1 MKWWVGPLMVLFLV
15 AGCAPFTSSS
25 GAGGETSNDIPDH
38 IGSPNSMDVPD
49 FKEWSTEEI
58 SEKSGYEPFTGEFF
72 KGIYLTTTFFM
83 AEPGESVGTFESFP
97 NQKVRV
103 QLVERNRNLKK
114 VDMVKEEVFRNG
126 EKLTVELP
134 KKKGAIYTYSQEALS
149 ENDEVLDTDVS
160 LFYVPREELN
170 ARMYVEEDS
179 YGMDETIQ
187 VKVENWGPTQ
197 LTFGE
202 GYSLEK
208 QSMGGWRSINK
219 YEAFEDIGYFLDP
232 HETSV
237 QDIDL
242 EKQNV
247 NPGTYRVV
255 KTFDAAHTGITEQLA
270 VEFNVEE

>member
-1 MKWWVGPLMVLFLV
+1 MVLFLV
-15 AGCAPFTSSS
+15 VGCAAFTSSS
-25 GAGGETSNDIPDH
+25 SGGAGGESSNDIPDH
-38 IGSPNSMDVPD
+38 IGSPNSMDVPN
-49 FKEWSTEEI
+49 FKGWSTEKI
-58 SEKSGYEPFTGEFF
+58 SEESGYEPFTGEFF

-103 QLVERNRNLKK
+103 QLVERTRELEK
-114 VDMVKEEVFRNG
+114 VDMVKEEIFRNG

-134 KKKGAIYTYSQEALS
+134 EKKGAIYTYSQEALS

-160 LFYVPREELN
+160 LFYVPREEFN

-179 YGMDETIQ
+179 YGVDETIQ
-187 VKVENWGPTQ
+187 IKVENWGPTQ
-197 LTFGE
+197 LTFGK

-208 QSMGGWRSINK
+208 QSFGGWRSINK

-232 HETSV
+232 HGTSI
-237 QDIDL
+237 QEIDL
-242 EKQNV
+242 EMQDVK
-247 NPGTYRVV
+247 PGTYRVV
-255 KTFDAAHTGITEQLA
+255 KTFDAAHTDITEQLA